1 MSTLSVDTIQGQ
13 TTASKVKLPAGSVLQ
28 VLSTTKTDTFTT
40 SATGPIDITGLSV
53 AITPKYATSKV
64 FITFDVSFIG
74 FDAGGGIRLLRGSTA
89 LALGDADGSRAR
101 MTAIGQYSNNTS
113 PSAYSAAPTSMS
125 FLDSPATTS
134 ATTYKLQAQCLS
146 TNGIIINKT
155 RYDTDNGNASRGS
168 STITVM
174 EIAQ

>member
-1 MSTLSVDTIQGQ
+1 MSTLSVDTIQGK
-13 TTASKVKLPAGSVLQ
+13 TTAENVKLPAGCILQ
-28 VLSTTKTDTFTT
+28 VLSTTKTDTFVT
-40 SATGPIDITGLSV
+40 SSAGPIDITGLSI

-64 FITFDVSFIG
+64 LITFDVSIVG
-74 FDAGGGIRLLRGSTA
+74 FDSGTGIRLLRGSTA

-101 MTAIGQYSNNTS
+101 MTAIGFYSNNTS
-113 PSAYSAAPTSMS
+113 PSAYSGGATSFT

-146 TNGIIINKT
+146 TNGIIINKS